1 MMGLEASRKHMYYM
15 TDREIQLVLCYP
27 KFPVMEGRRII
38 GSDTSV
44 PSKYFYETEYLKYE
58 ARHGH
63 EIPL

>member
-1 MMGLEASRKHMYYM
+1 MYYM